1 MGTKTPL
8 MAMFRRAFRA
18 AALANQQQNS
28 NDAQEILEVSLQKR
42 LDRRKFLRN
51 AGRATVFLGASG
63 LIQACQK
70 DNEITI
76 ENQSSEVMGR
86 SRSSRKVAIIGA
98 GMAGLNAAH
107 TLSKNGF
114 SNFTIF
120 ESSNRVGGRMYSAKG
135 VMGTNLVTELGG
147 EFIDSIHDD
156 MLQLAGEFN
165 FTLLDTQAPSET
177 ALIKDQFYFGGA
189 NRTMAQVVTALQ
201 PFVGQMQQNIN
212 AVYGNNGAAQQ
223 FDQLSISAYL
233 SQLGMS
239 GWLKDFL
246 EVAYET
252 EYGLS
257 CQVQTSL
264 NLLWL
269 ISADLSGGKFEVF
282 GESDERYKIAGGNQ
296 QLTDALANLY
306 QNKIQTGKTLE
317 AISEQGNQ
325 FYLTFSGSSTAQSF
339 DLVLIT
345 TPFTRLRQVDLN
357 LNLPSWKTNAINNL
371 GYGTNAKLFLGFSSR
386 YWRNLGYSGYYFTDN
401 GAQTGWDNTQLQ
413 GGTEG
418 GITVY
423 TGGTTGV
430 NLGAGSAASQA
441 SIFLPKVNQFFP
453 GANANYNNK
462 ASRFH
467 WPSHPHTLCSYA
479 CYTVGQGTT
488 ISGNEYK
495 RVGKLFFA
503 GEHCSEDYQGYMNG
517 SAETGRKAAE
527 DMLKFLS

>member
-8 MAMFRRAFRA
+8 MAMFRKAFRA
-18 AALANQQQNS
+18 AALANQKQHS
-28 NDAQEILEVSLQKR
+28 NDSQEILEVSMQKR
-42 LDRRKFLRN
+42 LDRRKFLRD

-76 ENQSSEVMGR
+76 ESQAPEATARVSSTK
-86 SRSSRKVAIIGA
+86 KVAIIGA

-114 SNFTIF
+114 TNFTIF

-135 VMGTNLVTELGG
+135 IMGTNLVTELGG

-165 FTLLDTQAPSET
+165 LTLLDTQAPSET
-177 ALIKDQFYFGGA
+177 ALIKDKFYFNGA
-189 NRTMAQVVTALQ
+189 NRTMAQIVAALQ
-201 PFVGQMQQNIN
+201 PFVGQMQDDID
-212 AVYGNNGAAQQ
+212 AVNNSNGAVAQ
-223 FDQLSISAYL
+223 FDQLCISAYL
-233 SQLGMS
+233 CQLGMS
-239 GWLKDFL
+239 GWIKEFL

-257 CQVQTSL
+257 CQVQSSL

-269 ISADLSGGKFEVF
+269 ISADLSGGSLEVF
-282 GESDERYKIAGGNQ
+282 GESDERYKISGGNQ
-296 QLTDALANLY
+296 KITDALANLY
-306 QNKIQTGKTLE
+306 QSKIQTSKSLE
-317 AISEQGNQ
+317 AISLQGGKY
-325 FYLTFSGSSTAQSF
+325 YLTFSGSSTTQSF

-345 TPFTRLRQVDLN
+345 MPFTRLRQVDLN

-371 GYGTNAKLFLGFSSR
+371 GYGTNAKLFLGFNTR

-413 GGTEG
+413 GGTLG
-418 GITVY
+418 GLTVY

-430 NLGAGSAASQA
+430 NLGFGTAATQA
-441 SIFLPKVNQFFP
+441 ALFLPKVNQVFS
-453 GANANYNNK
+453 GAYTNYNNK

-467 WPSHPHTLCSYA
+467 WPTHPHTLCSYA
-479 CYTVGQGTT
+479 CYTVGQAST

-517 SAETGRKAAE
+517 SAETGRTAAE
-527 DMLKFLS
+527 DMLQFLA